1 MDCWETGLGMLLSG
15 RVLGGVCY
23 EGILEDLP
31 LRGLFYHAFS
41 CSIFCY
47 YGAIRQGVLVELVQ
61 WMLWNPDL

>member
-1 MDCWETGLGMLLSG
+1 MDCWETRLGMSLSG

-31 LRGLFYHAFS
+31 LRGPFYHEFS

-47 YGAIRQGVLVELVQ
+47 YGAIRQGVLAELVQ
-61 WMLWNPDL
+61 WMLWNSDL